1 MLHCMGRLISKVLII
16 YRPIKYNTGLIF
28 NIIFYLFKK
37 YICIIFF
44 TIRIVNGNL

>member
-28 NIIFYLFKK
+28 NIIFYLLNKNMYYLFYYKDS
-37 YICIIFF
+37 
-44 TIRIVNGNL
+44 